1 MQYIINI
8 IKDNNE
14 VINKLSKP
22 KIQNDAFL
30 NLKNLYYLKR
40 PGRIGSNIQS
50 DNENNPR
57 GNKKINFMM
66 KKFFNYILSNLKG
79 K

>member
-30 NLKNLYYLKR
+30 NLNKLYPLNRSNSFGSNKQSDYDNSPKH
-40 PGRIGSNIQS
+40 RIGLNIPQQS
-50 DNENNPR
+50 RN
-57 GNKKINFMM
+57 
-66 KKFFNYILSNLKG
+66 
-79 K
+79 

>member
-22 KIQNDAFL
+22 KIKNDAFL
-30 NLKNLYYLKR
+30 NLNKLYYLKR

-66 KKFFNYILSNLKG
+66 KKFFNYTFSNLKG

>member
-8 IKDNNE
+8 MKDNNE

-57 GNKKINFMM
+57 GNKKIF
-66 KKFFNYILSNLKG
+66 
-79 K
+79 

>member
-40 PGRIGSNIQS
+40 PGRIGSNI
-50 DNENNPR
+50 
-57 GNKKINFMM
+57 
-66 KKFFNYILSNLKG
+66 
-79 K
+79 

>member
-30 NLKNLYYLKR
+30 NLNNLYYLKR

-66 KKFFNYILSNLKG
+66 KKCFNYTFSNLKG

>member
-1 MQYIINI
+1 M
-8 IKDNNE
+8 KDNNE
-14 VINKLSKP
+14 VINKFSKP
-22 KIQNDAFL
+22 KIKNDAFL

-57 GNKKINFMM
+57 GNKKIF
-66 KKFFNYILSNLKG
+66 
-79 K
+79 